1 MSVCSGLPRTLG
13 LGWALL
19 LVVPS
24 MARAQDPAATP
35 PPSVTTRLWI
45 NGNEVPPDQMQW
57 LMPRRGRLGVSVN
70 VRAKET
76 DSVGAYL
83 LTVTPNGPAA
93 RAGLRSGDII
103 VRLDGKTLTGGRS
116 TANAEQSVPGLKLIE
131 LAAKLPPADTIAVE
145 YRRGA
150 ERRTT
155 QLVTSEEQGF
165 AFRYG
170 EDGVPSAGMAP
181 EPERGWSDVPLF
193 RQPMGDMRF
202 SGPFRMAGDLADLEL
217 APINADLGRYF
228 GVTEGVLVIDVPD
241 ESRLNLKG
249 GDVVLSVDG
258 RQVTNPA
265 HLLRILGSYES
276 GEEIKLDIMR
286 MKKRETVTGRVG
298 YADPHLGPATPR

>member
-1 MSVCSGLPRTLG
+1 LPRTLG

-19 LVVPS
+19 LAVPS
-24 MARAQDPAATP
+24 MARAQDPGAPP

-45 NGNEVPPDQMQW
+45 NGHEVPPDQMQW
-57 LMPRRGRLGVSVN
+57 IMPRRGRLGVSVN
-70 VRAKET
+70 VRARET
-76 DSVGAYL
+76 DSIGAYL

-103 VRLDGKTLTGGRS
+103 VRLDGKAVTGGPS

-155 QLVTSEEQGF
+155 QLITSEEQGF

-170 EDGVPSAGMAP
+170 ED
-181 EPERGWSDVPLF
+181 EPPGQGSTGELERNWAEMPLL
-193 RQPMGDMRF
+193 RQPMGEMRF
-202 SGPFRMAGDLADLEL
+202 SAPFRMAGDLADLEL
-217 APINADLGRYF
+217 APINPDLGRYF
-228 GVTEGVLVIDVPD
+228 GVTDGVLVIDVPE

-249 GDVVLSVDG
+249 GDVVLAVDG

-286 MKKRETVTGRVG
+286 MKKRETVTGRIG
-298 YADPHLGPATPR
+298 YAEPRLGPAPPR